1 MQISVIW
8 LCGIMYLLA
17 FVITLILVPF
27 SIKLAHKTGAIDIPK
42 DERRVHKKPIPR
54 IGGVAIFAGTGELLW
69 FSNNDDGSRERG

>member
-42 DERRVHKKPIPR
+42 DERRVHKNR
-54 IGGVAIFAGTGELLW
+54 F
-69 FSNNDDGSRERG
+69 RESAEWRFLQESQWL